1 MTTPSETAG
10 PAQSPSV
17 GEGIERTAQRG
28 RPQLDDGPAAA
39 SYFAL
44 VRLQPGRYHRMVED
58 PTTVREMFEIQQR
71 IRDGGTDKP
80 VAVNVIYQGGL
91 ERLLVY
97 GGEVVES
104 EELLVLLGTE
114 CAENSSVQM
123 LMFKRQPF
131 KELIGSVMLVMEN
144 QTGGDG
150 RGRP

>member
-1 MTTPSETAG
+1 
-10 PAQSPSV
+10 
-17 GEGIERTAQRG
+17 
-28 RPQLDDGPAAA
+28 
-39 SYFAL
+39 
-44 VRLQPGRYHRMVED
+44 MVED